1 MSGEYPLQSAFPLT
15 VSRKLYNLAV
25 KEGVDP
31 ALLEIARS
39 PVKLVPPPGPV
50 WCPGRETRQVHG
62 QTSYYRDGELIERNH
77 EHACVECGKRVP
89 CLGTKEPPTMGRH
102 KTTDEAIRRRVIP
115 LDRWVPEPPK
125 LCERKGCTNEVPYEG
140 RRICDACRALN
151 GRPPCMEPGCEA
163 PRAPYKRRCD
173 EHAEEARRREY
184 GET

>member
-1 MSGEYPLQSAFPLT
+1 MSGEHPLQSAFPLV

-31 ALLEIARS
+31 ALLQVIES
-39 PVKLVPPPGPV
+39 PPKLVPPPGPV
-50 WCPGRETRQVHG
+50 WCPGRETREVSG
-62 QTSYYRDGELIERNH
+62 QTSYYRDGELIERRH

-89 CLGTKEPPTMGRH
+89 CPGTATPPTMGRH
-102 KTTDEAIRRRVIP
+102 KTTDEAIRRRVVP

-140 RRICDACRALN
+140 RRICDTCRALR
-151 GRPPCMEPGCEA
+151 GRPPCMEPGCDA
-163 PRAPYKRRCD
+163 PRAHYKQRCA
-173 EHAEEARRREY
+173 EHAEEARRREW